1 MITYICWLISYSF
14 DRKYDF
20 ETCSC
25 SINAKQIT
33 TKITVSMTSRHHH
46 LTSRLKKKT
55 ILSND
60 VDLSHHY
67 VKSLKPQVD
76 GS

>member
-55 ILSND
+55 I
-60 VDLSHHY
+60 
-67 VKSLKPQVD
+67 
-76 GS
+76 